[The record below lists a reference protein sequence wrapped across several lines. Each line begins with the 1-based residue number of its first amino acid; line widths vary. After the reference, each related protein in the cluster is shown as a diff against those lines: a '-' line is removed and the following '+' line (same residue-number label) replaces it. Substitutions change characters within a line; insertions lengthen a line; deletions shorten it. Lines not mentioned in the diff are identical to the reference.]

1 MQDEAANVSP
11 NTAQQCVPAGVTSPR
26 PADGRVSQCPSSGQ
40 DRGSRQDSG
49 ASACEPCGHGL
60 RRFPGLE
67 SQTHSRNAPAAAPR
81 EMWGQPTG
89 FRLGPH
95 LLPKPFYI
103 TGHLGLDGQR
113 LRLRQRKPQ
122 RLLLQRKQ
130 LAKMSVRPGTE
141 SPARGRVGCGRRR
154 PLLPRTGE
162 DHTAQC
168 GCSVRGNRDRR
179 PPCSPCETSLFQK
192 RPADEWTR
200 QAPYRV
206 HTHRLGQSW
215 RQSSAEA
222 QGRQHGS

>member
-1 MQDEAANVSP
+1 MWPWPEEVSWS
-11 NTAQQCVPAGVTSPR
+11 GVTNSQQER
-26 PADGRVSQCPSSGQ
+26 PSGCTEGNVGTAHWIQAGSTPS
-40 DRGSRQDSG
+40 
-49 ASACEPCGHGL
+49 AKAV
-60 RRFPGLE
+60 
-67 SQTHSRNAPAAAPR
+67 
-81 EMWGQPTG
+81 
-89 FRLGPH
+89 
-95 LLPKPFYI
+95 YI

>member
-1 MQDEAANVSP
+1 MNRCHCQFPREGRRLRKGRGSLRTSQAWKQVQDEAANVSP

-95 LLPKPFYI
+95 LLPKPFTSRGTRGW
-103 TGHLGLDGQR
+103 TGRD
-113 LRLRQRKPQ
+113 
-122 RLLLQRKQ
+122 
-130 LAKMSVRPGTE
+130 SVYVSE
-141 SPARGRVGCGRRR
+141 N
-154 PLLPRTGE
+154 PR
-162 DHTAQC
+162 
-168 GCSVRGNRDRR
+168 GCSCRESNWLR
-179 PPCSPCETSLFQK
+179 
-192 RPADEWTR
+192 
-200 QAPYRV
+200 
-206 HTHRLGQSW
+206 
-215 RQSSAEA
+215 
-222 QGRQHGS
+222 